1 MRYILLVSHGEFA
14 PGLHKAIEMLAGSD
28 REDLLSTSLKNGMGA
43 DEFAD
48 NVREILKNL
57 TDEDEIAL
65 FADIVGG
72 SPLTT
77 AANVIAEMGLLGRT
91 VMVGGMNLPL
101 VLTGVLSK
109 DDMSFDEIRTE
120 ILGDAAE
127 GLKEFSVAAEADGY
141 CFKVPG
147 LKYRMP
153 LSSLK

>member
-1 MRYILLVSHGEFA
+1 MRYVLLVSHGEFA
-14 PGLHKAIEMLAGSD
+14 PGLHKAIEMLAGSA

-48 NVREILKNL
+48 NVREILSRI

-77 AANVIAEMGLLGRT
+77 AANVIAEMGLIGRT

-101 VLTGVLSK
+101 VLSTILSK
-109 DDMSFDEIRTE
+109 DFAEDFKEHVRSSMIPESQSLIQEFQVAYEEESDEI
-120 ILGDAAE
+120 
-127 GLKEFSVAAEADGY
+127 
-141 CFKVPG
+141 
-147 LKYRMP
+147 
-153 LSSLK
+153 

>member
-101 VLTGVLSK
+101 VLSTILSK
-109 DDMSFDEIRTE
+109 DYADDF
-120 ILGDAAE
+120 AE
-127 GLKEFSVAAEADGY
+127 HVRSQMIPESQSLIQEFTVAAEEESDDI
-141 CFKVPG
+141 
-147 LKYRMP
+147 
-153 LSSLK
+153 